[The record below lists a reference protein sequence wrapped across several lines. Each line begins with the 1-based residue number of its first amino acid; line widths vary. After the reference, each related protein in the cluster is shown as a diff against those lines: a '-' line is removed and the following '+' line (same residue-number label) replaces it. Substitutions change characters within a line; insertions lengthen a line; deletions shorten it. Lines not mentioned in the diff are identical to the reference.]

1 MLRKLIPYMKGY
13 EWSAIIGPV
22 LIVVEIVCE
31 LILPLLMAN
40 IIDIGINGGAGLTY
54 ILKQGGL
61 MVALACLCRRHGD
74 QVHRHGQH
82 GLWRQSAKRHVR
94 QDTGV
99 FLCRH

>member
-40 IIDIGINGGAGLTY
+40 IIDIGINGGAGLAY

-61 MVALACLCRRHGD
+61 MVALACL
-74 QVHRHGQH
+74 
-82 GLWRQSAKRHVR
+82 SMFA
-94 QDTGV
+94 GV
-99 FLCRH
+99 MATKYTATASMGFGANLRKGMFD